1 MMNDDLISRQAAIY
15 AAMQDVSDKRTH
27 EFNAGATRAANRI
40 KSLPSAQPKQTDCE
54 YCHIMR
60 PNYIGQKVVYDC
72 STQNH
77 RWYRVGIL
85 EKYIPHEGHMR
96 SIIFVGERQRILLD
110 HVLGRE
116 IYEPL
121 QWEAY
126 PERMKAIFG
135 VNYEA

>member
-1 MMNDDLISRQAAIY
+1 MYEQMTIFDLMPKPEKKPLPTEEPEIGSY
-15 AAMQDVSDKRTH
+15 VGEH
-27 EFNAGATRAANRI
+27 GAVI
-40 KSLPSAQPKQTDCE
+40 
-54 YCHIMR
+54 CHIMR
-60 PNYIGQKVVYDC
+60 PSYIGHKVVYDC

-110 HVLGRE
+110 HVWGSE

-121 QWEAY
+121 PWEAY